1 MEGGSESPNSK
12 LNSLG
17 SKPVRQSQPPRL
29 WAHPLLF
36 TSIAKDLLG
45 PEAKMSAK
53 THLRTLPEASLLGVD
68 GNWGWEECILP
79 LALCIKW
86 LLGPQ
91 PEVVLLSAPSCVLLY
106 ACGAA
111 GRSQKEVTRSAV
123 GQCGLATKL
132 FICIL
137 QLFPHYHFQPYEG
150 FQSTRQS
157 QRSPPPHFFCRA
169 G

>member
-36 TSIAKDLLG
+36 TSITKDLLG

-53 THLRTLPEASLLGVD
+53 THLRTVPEASLLRVGGD
-68 GNWGWEECILP
+68 WGWDERILP

-91 PEVVLLSAPSCVLLY
+91 PEVVLLSAPSCVLLC

-150 FQSTRQS
+150 FQSTWQS